1 MDSAPGGHWQQ
12 AGGRYRAA
20 TPWSASAAL
29 AVTVAI
35 IVVAIVVG
43 GQVGSLVERRLDPG
57 TPALRLLAGLAA
69 TQGTVIALA
78 LLAALVFSNRPRAVL
93 ALETFPRF
101 STVLWALGA
110 MFSLLALYNLAA
122 YTLDRGSVVE
132 DLRPFAGLM
141 RSEVAWLAA
150 IVIGIGAP
158 FSEELLFRGFL
169 QSALARSRIG
179 YFGASL
185 VTTMGWTALHAGYS
199 GTGLLEVFLIG
210 LLLSW
215 LLWRTGTLWVPI
227 ICHAVHNSTLLALL
241 AALELPPA

>member
-1 MDSAPGGHWQQ
+1 MDPTLGGHWQQ
-12 AGGRYRAA
+12 AGGRYQAV
-20 TPWSASAAL
+20 TPWSVPAAL
-29 AVTVAI
+29 AATIAI
-35 IVVAIVVG
+35 IVVAILVG
-43 GQVGSLVERRLDPG
+43 GQVGGLAARRLDFG
-57 TPALRLLAGLAA
+57 EPAVRMLASLAGL
-69 TQGTVIALA
+69 QVTVVLLV
-78 LLAALVFSNRPRAVL
+78 LLAALMFSGRPRAVL
-93 ALETFPRF
+93 ALEILPRP

-110 MFSLLALYNLAA
+110 MFSLLAVYNLAA
-122 YTLDRGSVVE
+122 YTLDRASVVQ

-141 RSEVAWLAA
+141 RSEAAWFAA
-150 IVIGIGAP
+150 LVIGIGAP
-158 FSEELLFRGFL
+158 LSEELLFRGFL

-241 AALELPPA
+241 ATLELPPA